1 MTNDLYFFSVFFLLF
16 YFFHQRCETS
26 RCFELIGP
34 FIQRDF
40 NVKKLTI
47 KPSVTSDSR
56 PASART
62 HTHTHTFT
70 LSLTHTL
77 THSLTHSVTHSLS
90 HTHTSKLTFML

>member
-1 MTNDLYFFSVFFLLF
+1 MTNDLYFFSVFFFLLF
-16 YFFHQRCETS
+16 YIFHQRCETS

-62 HTHTHTFT
+62 HTHTHTH
-70 LSLTHTL
+70 THFHSPSP
-77 THSLTHSVTHSLS
+77 THSLTLT